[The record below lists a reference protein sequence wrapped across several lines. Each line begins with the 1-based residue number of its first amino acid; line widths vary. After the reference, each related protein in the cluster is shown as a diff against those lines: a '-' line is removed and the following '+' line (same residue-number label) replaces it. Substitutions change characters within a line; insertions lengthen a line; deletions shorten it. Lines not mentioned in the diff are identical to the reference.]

1 MVDEVKIKVGM
12 DTADVEPKMRS
23 LRFNLKA
30 LQEDTE
36 LLKDLQLEYKQAL
49 AESGGRRT
57 PKVLAAYKK
66 VLELQADIAQ
76 DERNI
81 DKRTKSF
88 KAMQK
93 PLKAI
98 AKTFGMK
105 GFLGLGAIGGAL
117 YGVSKYLSSAAEV
130 TKEIRSSYLGS
141 MATGMNFSEYTA
153 LASGS
158 YIGGADKGNLTK
170 VLSNIN
176 EGLLSFKTGIGDVS
190 KLANLSNIT
199 GIALTDLNGNYKTSN
214 QLLKDIQEWV
224 KDKPEAEALH
234 YLQGIG
240 FTPDLI
246 DAMKKGAIAQASQ
259 YKITEEQRRKAEEAE
274 RERRR
279 REEEGGRF
287 KRNITSSAPVIGFNM
302 LVGDLLELGNVM
314 MEGLPEDKRTDDQKK
329 RDFAVNRIV
338 ELEKREKEYQ
348 KKRFVSKKG
357 RGRISGKKAAEEA
370 RAEIAE
376 LRMILQTGDLDRLE
390 IYGTAFEPEK
400 GIKIKENAPKKKEP
414 KVEVLNLND
423 STVPEKIASVTGSN
437 GKVVSVESTV
447 NVTNNNYGD
456 VDAEK
461 VGEKTE
467 KAGIGIEST
476 VQKVASGGN

>member
-49 AESGGRRT
+49 AESGGKRT

-98 AKTFGMK
+98 AKTFGTK

-117 YGVSKYLSSAAEV
+117 YGASKYLSSAAEV

-141 MATGMNFSEYTA
+141 MATGMNFSEYSA

-158 YIGGADKGNLTK
+158 YIGGADKGTLTK

-176 EGLLSFKTGIGDVS
+176 EGLLAFKTGIGDVS

-199 GIALTDLNGNYKTSN
+199 GIALTDLNGNYKTS
-214 QLLKDIQEWV
+214 QQILKDIQDWV
-224 KDKPEAEALH
+224 KDKPEDEALH
-234 YLQGIG
+234 YLQSIG

-246 DAMKKGAIAQASQ
+246 DAMKKGAVAQVSQ

-274 RERRR
+274 REKRR
-279 REEEGGRF
+279 REEEGNRF
-287 KRNITSSAPVIGFNM
+287 KRNISSSAPVIGFNM
-302 LVGDLLELGNVM
+302 LVGDLLEFGNVL
-314 MEGLPEDKRTDDQKK
+314 MEGQPEDTRT
-329 RDFAVNRIV
+329 
-338 ELEKREKEYQ
+338 EYQ
-348 KKRFVSKKG
+348 KKRALAVQRIIKLQDREKEYSKKRYVRQKG
-357 RGRISGKKAAEEA
+357 GTVSGKKAAENA
-370 RAEIAE
+370 RQERMQLEDI
-376 LRMILQTGDLDRLE
+376 LRRGDLDSLE
-390 IYGTAFEPEK
+390 IYGTLFEPEQ
-400 GIKIKENAPKKKEP
+400 GVKIKKKAPKEKEP
-414 KVEVLNLND
+414 KVEVLNLKD
-423 STVPEKIASVTGSN
+423 STVPDKVASSTGGN
-437 GKVVSVESTV
+437 TKVVSVESTV

-461 VGEKTE
+461 VGEQTE
-467 KAGIGIEST
+467 KGAESGVDAT
-476 VQKVASGGN
+476 TQKVIGG